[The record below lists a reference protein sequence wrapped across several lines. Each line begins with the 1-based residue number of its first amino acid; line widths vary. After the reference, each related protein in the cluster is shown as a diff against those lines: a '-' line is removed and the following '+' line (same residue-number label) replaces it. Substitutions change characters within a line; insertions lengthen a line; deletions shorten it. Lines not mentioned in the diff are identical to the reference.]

1 MLRQILIIQ
10 TAFIG
15 DAILATCLPE
25 AIHRHNPEIAID
37 MLVRKGNEA
46 LFANHPYIRNV
57 IVWEKKSSKY
67 RNLLR
72 LLQSIRKTQYDA
84 VLNCQRFAASGFLT
98 AFSKAK
104 FRIGFEKNPF
114 SFLFNHRIKHRI
126 EPGVHECTRNGEL
139 LKPLHIKPY
148 ERPKLYPPQESAIE
162 TQNPYICI
170 SPASV
175 WFTKQ
180 WPLEKWI
187 EFCNLLPTHIQVYLL
202 GGKGDSAICEALIQ
216 KSTHKPFTNLCGKL
230 NLLESAALMRNA
242 QMNYVNDSAPMH
254 LASAVNARVCA
265 VYCSTIPDFGFGPLS
280 DNAHCIETTEHLACR
295 PCGLHGKKACPERH
309 FACATSISAARLVTL
324 LQETR

>member
-1 MLRQILIIQ
+1 MLRQILVIQ

-37 MLVRKGNEA
+37 LLVRKGNEA

-57 IVWEKKSSKY
+57 IVWDKKASKY

-114 SFLFNHRIKHRI
+114 AFLFNHRIKHRI
-126 EPGVHECTRNGEL
+126 EPDVHECTRNGEL

-148 ERPKLYPPQESAIE
+148 ERPKLYPPQASPIE
-162 TQNPYICI
+162 TQKPYICI

-180 WPLEKWI
+180 WPLEKWL
-187 EFCNLLPTHIQVYLL
+187 EFCNQLPQQLQVYLL
-202 GGKGDSAICEALIQ
+202 GGKGDSAICDGLIK
-216 KSTHKPFTNLCGKL
+216 KSSHPHFTNLCGKL
-230 NLLESAALMRNA
+230 SLLESAALMRNA

-254 LASAVNARVCA
+254 LASAVNAPVCA

-295 PCGLHGKKACPERH
+295 PCGLHGKKACPEGH
-309 FACATSISAARLVTL
+309 FACATSISATRLVTL
-324 LQETR
+324 LQEPK